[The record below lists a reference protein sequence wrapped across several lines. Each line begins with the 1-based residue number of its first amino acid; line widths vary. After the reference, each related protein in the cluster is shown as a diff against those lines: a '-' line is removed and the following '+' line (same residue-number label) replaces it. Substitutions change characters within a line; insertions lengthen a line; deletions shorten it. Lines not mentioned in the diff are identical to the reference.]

1 MVERKQRKSPRDRL
15 DSDEHDP
22 FILTEPECI
31 EIASGYCISVK
42 YDKKGRPVLYVKKY
56 GDVDTQGLRR
66 QIERSY
72 PGASIQGLAKPK
84 LVEVDDSS
92 EKLAK
97 PPVKKHRK
105 DDKGN

>member
-1 MVERKQRKSPRDRL
+1 MAERKQRKNPRDRL
-15 DSDEHDP
+15 DSDGHDP

-66 QIERSY
+66 QIERNY
-72 PGASIQGLAKPK
+72 PGASIQCLTKPK
-84 LVEVDDSS
+84 LIEIDDT
-92 EKLAK
+92 AK
-97 PPVKKHRK
+97 KPRKHPVKNHRK
-105 DDKGN
+105 DEKGN